1 MKKLIVAVSLAAF
14 AAAANGEESVTMR
27 AVAHRGMWNK
37 DLPQNTVE
45 AIKFAYDSGATWV
58 ETDFFHTKAGQMV
71 CIHAAKE
78 LKKYTSCKKQIRDLT
93 PEDIATI
100 NLGEKAGLAK
110 TYRIPLLDQ
119 VLAVVPKT
127 CVLQSEIKGYSPQY
141 ADIFDAAVKAAG
153 LSETNIVVSSFNYD
167 ALKDM
172 KARYPKY
179 RTTWLCKEHYNE
191 KFDVQK
197 AIAKCKAA
205 KIDAFCP
212 FVIRF
217 GSSDGACAAADAVR
231 AAGIEFRVFGLNS
244 KESLV
249 HAKKLKAAGFTTN
262 HWRKSFEW
270 AAEIGGI
277 TLLK

>member
-14 AAAANGEESVTMR
+14 AAAANGEDPVTMR
-27 AVAHRGMWNK
+27 SVAHRGMWSKN
-37 DLPQNTVE
+37 LPQNTVE
-45 AIKFAYDSGATWV
+45 AIKLAYDSGATWV
-58 ETDFFHTKAGQMV
+58 ETDFHHTKAGQMV
-71 CIHAAKE
+71 CIDAAKE
-78 LKKYTSCKKQIRDLT
+78 LKQYTSCTKQIRDLT
-93 PEDIATI
+93 PDDVATI

-179 RTTWLCKEHYNE
+179 RTTWLFKESYSE
-191 KFDVQK
+191 QFDVQK

-212 FVIRF
+212 YVARF

-231 AAGIEFRVFGLNS
+231 AAGIEFRVFGMNS
-244 KESLV
+244 KEDLV
-249 HAKKLKAAGFTTN
+249 HAKKLKVAGFTTN
-262 HWRKSFEW
+262 HWKASFEW
-270 AAEIGGI
+270 AKSIGGI
-277 TLLK
+277 ALLK